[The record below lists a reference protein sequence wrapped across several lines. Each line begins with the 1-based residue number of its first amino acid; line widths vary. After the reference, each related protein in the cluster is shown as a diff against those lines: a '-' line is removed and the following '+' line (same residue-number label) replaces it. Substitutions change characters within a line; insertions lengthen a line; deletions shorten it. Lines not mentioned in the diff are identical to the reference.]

1 MEEKKAAGR
10 KMKITRVSI
19 VDQVCESI
27 KQDIANET
35 WKAGDKIPSEAEL
48 AEMFGVNRL
57 SVRMALQKLST
68 LGLIE
73 TRVGEGSFVQIFSL
87 RPFLNE
93 ISLFYTG
100 AEKYKE
106 VQQLRLLLEGECI
119 RIAVTSATSEEK
131 EELKQAL
138 DRYFAQAEA
147 FHVDIDSEVELERLV
162 EADFNFHYKL
172 VKMSRNQLFKDVY
185 FMVQQIIRHHI
196 TKLVYIR
203 THEPAWCP
211 PDEHDTHVKLYNSI
225 IKGDL
230 SAAQRANR
238 EMLGI
243 EPIPGVEKKL
253 PLDI

>member
-1 MEEKKAAGR
+1 MEKQTVPGR

-27 KQDIANET
+27 KQDIASGVWRE
-35 WKAGDKIPSEAEL
+35 GDKIPSESEL

-73 TRVGEGSFVQIFSL
+73 TRVGEGSFIRPFSL

-119 RIAVTSATSEEK
+119 RIAVSSATPMQLD
-131 EELKQAL
+131 ELKQAL
-138 DRYFAQAEA
+138 DHYFAQAAVYHGNIE
-147 FHVDIDSEVELERLV
+147 SEEYLERLV

-185 FMVQQIIRHHI
+185 YMIQQIVRGHI
-196 TKLVYIR
+196 TKLVYLR
-203 THEPAWCP
+203 THEPAWSP
-211 PDEHDTHVKLYNSI
+211 PDQFDTHLKMYNSI
-225 IKGDL
+225 LAKDL
-230 SAAQRANR
+230 EGAQRANR

-243 EPIPGVEKKL
+243 EPIPGLEDKA
-253 PLDI
+253 PLGG